1 MANFESE
8 GSASEKKLNESNNSI
23 GGENSQDS
31 QEEVENI
38 RADEE
43 QKEKLV
49 KLPLGRIKTIIKM
62 DPEVNMIN
70 QEAVFLITKSTVYF
84 AARERRF
91 MQVDNLDRFL
101 TTSEITL
108 YIFIT
113 IHKPEQNRNVL
124 ESKSGFHEK
133 NGCQKNG
140 SLSVYPRNE
149 VRNDK
154 QMVTYSSRQKP
165 IHKCFLLRKEV
176 YL

>member
-70 QEAVFLITKSTVYF
+70 QEAVFLITKSTELFIDSLTKESYKYTAQMKKKTIQKRDV
-84 AARERRF
+84 ERAIDN
-91 MQVDNLDRFL
+91 VDALVFL
-101 TTSEITL
+101 EGV
-108 YIFIT
+108 F
-113 IHKPEQNRNVL
+113 
-124 ESKSGFHEK
+124 
-133 NGCQKNG
+133 
-140 SLSVYPRNE
+140 
-149 VRNDK
+149 D
-154 QMVTYSSRQKP
+154 
-165 IHKCFLLRKEV
+165 
-176 YL
+176 